1 MDLSSVKTQQKQ
13 LAEMVIQEA
22 TARKERLAI
31 GESCTGG
38 IISSLLTS
46 VPGSSK
52 AFDQGLVTYSNN
64 AKINLLGVSQAS
76 IREFGAVSQKVV
88 EEMVNGIFRIS
99 DATLALSIS
108 GVAGPGSLNPEK
120 PEGLVWIAYGY
131 KAGNIKTSVINFKPL
146 GRDYVRQKSSMA
158 ALNFLMELLQAS

>member
-1 MDLSSVKTQQKQ
+1 MDLLSIKIQQKK
-13 LAEMVIQEA
+13 LAAMVIKEA
-22 TARKERLAI
+22 TVRKERLAI

-64 AKINLLGVSQAS
+64 AKIKLLGVSQAS
-76 IREFGAVSQKVV
+76 IRDNGAVSQKVV
-88 EEMVNGIFRIS
+88 EEMVNGLFRVS
-99 DATLALSIS
+99 EATLALSIS

-131 KAGNIKTSVINFKPL
+131 KVGAIKTSVINFEPL

-158 ALNFLMELLQAS
+158 ALNFLMELLQTS

>member
-1 MDLSSVKTQQKQ
+1 MDLFSVKTQQMQ
-13 LAEMVIQEA
+13 LAEMIIKKA

-64 AKINLLGVSQAS
+64 SKINLLGVRA
-76 IREFGAVSQKVV
+76 
-88 EEMVNGIFRIS
+88 
-99 DATLALSIS
+99 
-108 GVAGPGSLNPEK
+108 
-120 PEGLVWIAYGY
+120 
-131 KAGNIKTSVINFKPL
+131 
-146 GRDYVRQKSSMA
+146 
-158 ALNFLMELLQAS
+158 

>member
-13 LAEMVIQEA
+13 LAEIVIKEA
-22 TARKERLAI
+22 IAKKERLAI

-52 AFDQGLVTYSNN
+52 AFDQGLVTYSNH

-76 IREFGAVSQKVV
+76 IRDNGAVSQKVV

-131 KAGNIKTSVINFKPL
+131 KVGNIKTSVINFKPL

-158 ALNFLMELLQAS
+158 ALNFLMELLQES